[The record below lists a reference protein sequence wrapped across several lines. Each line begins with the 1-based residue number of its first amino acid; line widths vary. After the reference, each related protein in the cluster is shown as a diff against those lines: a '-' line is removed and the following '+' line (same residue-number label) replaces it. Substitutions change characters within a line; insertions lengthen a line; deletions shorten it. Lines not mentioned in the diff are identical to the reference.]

1 MVTVVY
7 SNKGLS
13 TNFPISERL
22 FEQVGN
28 TLVRVVCESY
38 YYGNSDSLEDWVCE
52 YMNRF
57 MPEGIEVKT
66 YHVTSETSMGT
77 DSSGNRYIKELVFQ
91 VFA

>member
-7 SNKGLS
+7 SSKGLS

-38 YYGNSDSLEDWVCE
+38 YYGNSDSLED
-52 YMNRF
+52 
-57 MPEGIEVKT
+57 
-66 YHVTSETSMGT
+66 
-77 DSSGNRYIKELVFQ
+77 
-91 VFA
+91 